1 MIAADLVDEA
11 RRIAAQYRQA
21 EPEHAHGWW
30 VWLPGASEPCG
41 WTARTEPIPS
51 HYTPGVLAVDEAGR
65 VLVAVGGNAH
75 NGAKAWREV
84 ET

>member
-51 HYTPGVLAVDEAGR
+51 HYVPGVLAVDEAGR
-65 VLVAVGGNAH
+65 VLVATGGNDYS
-75 NGAKAWREV
+75 GAAAWV
-84 ET
+84 EATA